1 VGILSSGQDTKRQCE
16 LRTKAWIRIREATRD
31 DADVI
36 ARLVGELGYP
46 AASAEIPPRL
56 DALKRSGTAV
66 AFVAELD
73 SKIVGVA
80 TAHVYSG
87 IHATH
92 PIGWLTS
99 LVVSADSFKQGV
111 GKALVEAAETWLRER
126 GAERMNLTS
135 ALRRKDAHEF
145 YKHIGFTHTGVRLT
159 KDLK

>member
-1 VGILSSGQDTKRQCE
+1 M
-16 LRTKAWIRIREATRD
+16 
-31 DADVI
+31 I

-46 AASAEIPPRL
+46 AETAEIPPRL
-56 DALKRSGTAV
+56 DTLMRSGTAV
-66 AFVAELD
+66 AYVAELD
-73 SKIVGVA
+73 SRVVGVA

-92 PIGWLTS
+92 PVGWLTS
-99 LVVSADSFKQGV
+99 LVVSGDSSKQGV
-111 GKALVEAAETWLRER
+111 GKALVEAAEKWLRTR

-135 ALRRKDAHEF
+135 ALRRKEAHEF